1 MSEDTALRQ
10 RKKSPKQKK
19 LVESDEDDTKPATG
33 TPGEPPQNRYKK
45 FVTRTIIGAIMIAI
59 FTLILNSD
67 HIIVG
72 LFVIGL
78 QVLVFREVLNV
89 RYNALKEKELIGFR
103 SLNWFFLWSSLFYL
117 YGKPLLLFLAMKF
130 HSVHNLTKYHLG
142 ISFTLYVIGFVTFI
156 LTLRRGYYKYQITQ
170 MTWTLMTLMSIVV
183 QSTFIVRNIFE
194 GLIWF
199 LLPCSII
206 ICNDIF
212 AYFSGFFFGKKFI
225 NKPFLRISPNKT
237 WEGFIGAT
245 FWTLLFGFYF
255 AAYLAQFQW
264 FVCPRAETDAFKPLS
279 CSPDSVFL
287 PKNYFLPEALSQIL
301 STKLGWELAY
311 VTLRPIQFHALV
323 IGLFGSLIAPFGGFF
338 ASAIKRAYRI
348 KDFDNIFP
356 GHGGFTDRTDCQY
369 IMGVFTY
376 VYYFMF
382 IRTHVL
388 DVEAI
393 FDSILLLSLPEQ
405 QVLLSRVNDTVTRA
419 IADIASAN

>member
-1 MSEDTALRQ
+1 
-10 RKKSPKQKK
+10 
-19 LVESDEDDTKPATG
+19 
-33 TPGEPPQNRYKK
+33 
-45 FVTRTIIGAIMIAI
+45 MIAI

-78 QVLVFREVLNV
+78 QILVFREILNV
-89 RYNALKEKELIGFR
+89 RYNVVKEKALIGFR
-103 SLNWFFLWSSLFYL
+103 SLNWFFLWSSLFFL
-117 YGKPLLLFLAMKF
+117 YGKPVLMFLAMKF
-130 HSVHNLTKYHLG
+130 SSVKSLVRYHIG
-142 ISFTLYVIGFVTFI
+142 VSFALYVIGFVTFI

-170 MTWTLMTLMSIVV
+170 MTWTLMILMIIVV

-255 AAYLAQFQW
+255 AGFLAQSQW
-264 FVCPRAETDAFKPLS
+264 FICPRAETDAFKPLH
-279 CSPDSVFL
+279 CSPDPVFL
-287 PKNYFLPEALSQIL
+287 PKNYSFPDEISLFL
-301 STKLGWELAY
+301 STKLGWNLQY
-311 VTLRPIQFHALV
+311 VTLRPIQLHSLV
-323 IGLFGSLIAPFGGFF
+323 LGLFGSLIAPFGGFF

-348 KDFDNIFP
+348 KDFDTIFP

-376 VYYFMF
+376 VYYAMF
-382 IRTHVL
+382 IRSHVL

-405 QVLLSRVNDTVTRA
+405 QVLLNRLNDTVTSA
-419 IADIASAN
+419 IAESVAYT